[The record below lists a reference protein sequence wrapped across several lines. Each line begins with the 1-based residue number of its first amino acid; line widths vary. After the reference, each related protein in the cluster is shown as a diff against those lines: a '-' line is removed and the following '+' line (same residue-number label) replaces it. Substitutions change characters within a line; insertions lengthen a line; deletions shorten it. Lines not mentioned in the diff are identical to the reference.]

1 MVQRYAHLSPGHLA
15 AAVEKIV
22 AVPAVS
28 APGVVELGL
37 SLDSAAPNA
46 LGEGEKYAASFD
58 SIDTEGW
65 PSPVEGV
72 RLEIG

>member
-1 MVQRYAHLSPGHLA
+1 MVQRYPHLSPGHLA

-22 AVPAVS
+22 DA
-28 APGVVELGL
+28 
-37 SLDSAAPNA
+37 
-46 LGEGEKYAASFD
+46 
-58 SIDTEGW
+58 EGW